1 MTTSQI
7 KGQYTPDLL
16 TDKVETTNKQT
27 STGSSYYPRKSLLS
41 VSELQDT
48 NPRCFTI
55 IFNFLPIIG
64 TPFYDEAVKAG
75 FWNEKLPIVV
85 LSGDDSKTRSHQLY
99 FLFLEQKC

>member
-1 MTTSQI
+1 MTTSLI

-48 NPRCFTI
+48 NP
-55 IFNFLPIIG
+55 L
-64 TPFYDEAVKAG
+64 FYDHFPFFTHHWDPFLRRGGQGGILERESAARG
-75 FWNEKLPIVV
+75 F